1 MSYRNTLALL
11 ALLSLTGCEFR
22 LPLLKGVATTLEVLR
37 VEPAPVLTRGAAGDF
52 DAVDVL
58 NPSVVGE
65 WNFYSGFDGKSWHTG
80 VAKDGKK
87 LGRVLSPD
95 GWEGDYIAANGSAL
109 SVNGEF
115 LYWYQGGR
123 LPQIGLARSADGRA
137 FRKEGGPVLTAGP
150 YRSWDEKGVADP
162 YVLRVGE
169 FYYLYYTGLDR
180 AGRQQL
186 GMARSRDGVQ
196 WKKSG
201 ANPILTLGMEP
212 FEEAGLGEPAV
223 FSAAG
228 VYWMLYTGRAWD
240 EQRRI
245 GLARSLDGVGWT
257 RVAGWVFAGQEDWD
271 RKVVCDP
278 TVVVEGD
285 TVRMW
290 FGGGDVASPDER
302 LHGGIGMAVLRARP

>member
-1 MSYRNTLALL
+1 MAYRYLFACLF
-11 ALLSLTGCEFR
+11 LTGCDFR
-22 LPLLKGVATTLEVLR
+22 LPLVTGVAATLDVVR
-37 VEPAPVLTRGAAGDF
+37 VEPAPLLTRGAPGDF

-58 NPSVVGE
+58 NPSVVGG
-65 WNFYSGFDGKSWHTG
+65 WNFYSGFDGKAWHTG
-80 VAKDGKK
+80 VAKDGRK
-87 LGRVLSPD
+87 LGRVLSPE
-95 GWEGDYIAANGSAL
+95 GWEGDYISANGSAL

-123 LPQIGLARSADGRA
+123 LPRIGLARSTDGRT
-137 FRKEGGPVLTAGP
+137 FRKEASPVLTPGP

-180 AGRQQL
+180 AQRQQL
-186 GMARSRDGVQ
+186 GLARSRDGVH
-196 WKKSG
+196 WEKSG
-201 ANPILTLGMEP
+201 ANPVLTLGTDP

-223 FSAAG
+223 FAAGG

-245 GLARSLDGVGWT
+245 LLARSSDGVSWE
-257 RVAGWVFAGQEDWD
+257 RVRGWVFAGREDWN

-278 TVVVEGD
+278 TVEVEGE
-285 TVRMW
+285 TVKMW

-302 LHGGIGMAVLRARP
+302 LHGAIGMAVLRVR